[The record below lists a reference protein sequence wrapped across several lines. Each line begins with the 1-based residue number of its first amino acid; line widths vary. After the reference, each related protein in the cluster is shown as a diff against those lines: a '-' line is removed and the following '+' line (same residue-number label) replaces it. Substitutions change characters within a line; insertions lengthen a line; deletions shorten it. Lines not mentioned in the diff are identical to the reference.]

1 MTVSVGVSTRWCT
14 GVVFMQPGVK
24 VNGAYYCDVLL
35 LKQLLPDICQA
46 AGEVSSALTVGKRTE
61 LETLYF
67 TKHVK
72 QTRPH
77 KSCRL
82 GQHDMDRLRH

>member
-1 MTVSVGVSTRWCT
+1 
-14 GVVFMQPGVK
+14 
-24 VNGAYYCDVLL
+24 LL

-67 TKHVK
+67 TPNMSN
-72 QTRPH
+72 RPDLI
-77 KSCRL
+77 SL
-82 GQHDMDRLRH
+82 VD